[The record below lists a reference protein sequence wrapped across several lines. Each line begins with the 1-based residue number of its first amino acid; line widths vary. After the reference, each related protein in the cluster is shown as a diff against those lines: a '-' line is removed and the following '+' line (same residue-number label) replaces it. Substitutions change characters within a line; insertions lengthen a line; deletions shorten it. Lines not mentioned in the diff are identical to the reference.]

1 MNRVCVPQENPEE
14 ARVTINSWISNK
26 TENLIQDTLPQG
38 ALGSNTVLVLVNTI
52 YFKVPG
58 LGPQD
63 TDVELIIQS
72 AMLAAFFPPA
82 SSMLTST
89 YEQGECVPLLMMGWS
104 ER

>member
-1 MNRVCVPQENPEE
+1 MTHVCVPQEKPEE
-14 ARVTINSWISNK
+14 ARVAINSWISNK

-58 LGPQD
+58 LSPQD
-63 TDVELIIQS
+63 SDNPVGHVGSLLS
-72 AMLAAFFPPA
+72 PA

-89 YEQGECVPLLMMGWS
+89 YDGVSVSHL
-104 ER
+104 